1 MHRPRV
7 FHVFRSELD
16 YSFNPEPKLTVRIL
30 ERPGKILSADEQ
42 QQLTQELKE
51 LTTKCVKGMEL
62 NYGIFK
68 ANSSALN
75 NAILTLIR
83 DNTTGQLVAFNA
95 LSIMDLQIG
104 RNSERVIHLGLV
116 MIDPSVRAR
125 GLSWLLYGLT
135 VNIMFLR
142 NHLEPLWISNV
153 SQVPAIIGMVAEGFI
168 NVYPHPLGKDR
179 RTLEHL
185 LVARAIMKDHRSVF
199 GVGDDCEFD
208 EEHFIIK
215 NAYTGGSDN
224 LKKTYEDA
232 PKHRNPAIN
241 DFCKL
246 HLDYRRGDDFLQISQ
261 LSLASTQAYTLH
273 SIPRKS
279 ILRVL
284 YLFLFLSLESL
295 LVPLYQWFI
304 VQKSQGSIRPYK
316 PH

>member
-1 MHRPRV
+1 MYRPRV
-7 FHVFRSELD
+7 FHLFRSELD
-16 YSFNPEPKLTVRIL
+16 YSFKPEPHLTVRIL
-30 ERPGKILSADEQ
+30 ERPGIILSATEQ
-42 QQLTQELKE
+42 LQLVEELKE
-51 LTTKCVKGMEL
+51 LTVKCVNGKEL

-68 ANSSALN
+68 AQSPSLN
-75 NAILTLIR
+75 QAILTLIR
-83 DNTTGQLVAFNA
+83 DSTSGKLIAFNA

-104 RNSERVIHLGLV
+104 RNSERVLHLGLV

-135 VNIMFLR
+135 VNIIFLR

-168 NVYPHPLGKDR
+168 NVYPHPLGRDR

-224 LKKTYEDA
+224 LKKTYDEA
-232 PKHRNPAIN
+232 PKHRNTAIN
-241 DFCKL
+241 DFCKQ
-246 HLDYRRGDDFLQISQ
+246 HLDYQRGDDFLQISQ
-261 LSLASTQAYTLH
+261 LSIASTQAYTLH

-279 ILRVL
+279 ILRVI
-284 YLFLFLSLESL
+284 YLFAFLSIESL
-295 LVPLYQWFI
+295 LVPFYQWFI
-304 VQKSQGSIRPYK
+304 VQKAQGSIRPYK
-316 PH
+316 

>member
-7 FHVFRSELD
+7 FRLLRSELD
-16 YSFNPEPKLTVRIL
+16 YSFKPEPLLTVRII
-30 ERPGKILSADEQ
+30 ERPGRILSSTDQ
-42 QQLTQELKE
+42 SQLVSELKD
-51 LTTKCVKGMEL
+51 LTLKCVKGMEL
-62 NYGIFK
+62 DYGIFK
-68 ANSSALN
+68 VNSSNLN

-83 DNTTGQLVAFNA
+83 DSTTGQLIAFNA
-95 LSIMDLQIG
+95 LSILDLQIG
-104 RNSERVIHLGLV
+104 RNSERVLHLGLV

-168 NVYPHPLGKDR
+168 NVHPHPLGRDR

-185 LVARAIMKDHRSVF
+185 LVARAIMRDHKSVF

-208 EEHFIIK
+208 EEHFIIR

-224 LKKTYEDA
+224 LKKTYDEA

-241 DFCKL
+241 EFCKT
-246 HLDYRRGDDFLQISQ
+246 HLDYQRGDDFLQISQ
-261 LSLASTQAYTLH
+261 LSLASTQAYMLH

-279 ILRVL
+279 ILRVI
-284 YLFLFLSLESL
+284 YLFVFLSIESL
-295 LVPLYQWFI
+295 LVPFYQWFI
-304 VQKSQGSIRPYK
+304 VQKAQGSIRPYK
-316 PH
+316 